1 MCSLR
6 RLIWLVSCLLRGH
19 HSSGHASEY
28 KCYYLSTL
36 APRNYPKH
44 TSSVPG
50 FVDDMSAMVMLLAT
64 LPWLARR

>member
-1 MCSLR
+1 MATTVVDMR
-6 RLIWLVSCLLRGH
+6 VST
-19 HSSGHASEY
+19 SGY
-28 KCYYLSTL
+28 QLSTL

-50 FVDDMSAMVMLLAT
+50 FVDDMSAIVMLLAT